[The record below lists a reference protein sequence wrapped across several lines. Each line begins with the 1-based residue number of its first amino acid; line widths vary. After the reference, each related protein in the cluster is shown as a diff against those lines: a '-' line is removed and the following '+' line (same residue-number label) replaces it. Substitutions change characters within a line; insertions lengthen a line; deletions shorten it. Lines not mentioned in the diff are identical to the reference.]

1 MADATV
7 SDNRF
12 APVTP
17 DNESGS
23 IWIATLLCL
32 VYSFITVTT
41 RAWLRQKMYGVDD
54 ILILLALVCNVIHL
68 PNPH

>member
-1 MADATV
+1 MADTTV

-12 APVTP
+12 APITP

-32 VYSFITVTT
+32 VYSFITLST
-41 RAWLRQKMYGVDD
+41 RAWLRQKMYGFDD
-54 ILILLALVCNVIHL
+54 YLILLAFVRVFTTLL
-68 PNPH
+68 EFD